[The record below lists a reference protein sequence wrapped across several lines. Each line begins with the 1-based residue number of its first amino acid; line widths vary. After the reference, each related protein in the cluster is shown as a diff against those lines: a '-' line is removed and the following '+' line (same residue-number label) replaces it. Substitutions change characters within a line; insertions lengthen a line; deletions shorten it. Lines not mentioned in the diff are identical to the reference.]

1 MNSTP
6 FSEQE
11 NLGFISVH
19 DLLTSSHNT
28 FVPPKDQKM
37 AVEMKSKGNFLRET
51 EEWWYKLYWG
61 KSPAAMKEWFE
72 LIGNNSV

>member
-51 EEWWYKLYWG
+51 EE
-61 KSPAAMKEWFE
+61 
-72 LIGNNSV
+72 